1 MVTILP
7 QIHQLWGKGDF
18 AELADGWNHPLDPST
33 AGTGR
38 LRGAG

>member
-18 AELADGWNHPLDPST
+18 AELADGVHQPRGRDGF
-33 AGTGR
+33 AGLADG
-38 LRGAG
+38 